1 MTKKSMLILSFLA
14 LAMTASAQID
24 KGDDGFG
31 QRSTTLT
38 MTKKE
43 PSKVST
49 TIMSYLLDCVQV
61 LEFLQ

>member
-43 PSKVST
+43 GKKHAYKPWKSEV
-49 TIMSYLLDCVQV
+49 IL
-61 LEFLQ
+61 

>member
-31 QRSTTLT
+31 QRSTTQT

-43 PSKVST
+43 GKKLA
-49 TIMSYLLDCVQV
+49 IQGKHYN
-61 LEFLQ
+61 